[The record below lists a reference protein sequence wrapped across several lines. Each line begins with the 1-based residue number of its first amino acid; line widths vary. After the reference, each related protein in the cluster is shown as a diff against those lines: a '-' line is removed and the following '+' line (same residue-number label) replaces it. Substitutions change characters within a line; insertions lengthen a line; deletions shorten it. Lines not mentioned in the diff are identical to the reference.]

1 MVVAALPIPT
11 EEYDGFL
18 KQIAHLGIGDPLAQ
32 DCKVE
37 NILDGLPVL
46 DCLLEQNVNID
57 EIDFL
62 AKRLERLSEDEKTQF
77 QAMAH
82 VMNLTE
88 PRSLINLTFSIG
100 NVTVIRDFTDLEQ
113 VGKAHFLHTS
123 DDDISPEIMRH
134 VNGTQIAKDL
144 LEKQNGLITPYG
156 ITYPNGMELLDIYH
170 GGNFPQY
177 QDGESVLVG
186 TVSRREKLSAPSEYA
201 WLYFPTSKNRMER
214 TLIRGGL
221 DKDAT
226 LFLRLECC
234 QEQEETAEGVG
245 GEILDAIGCD
255 WKINPG
261 DSLLAELNTMCRAVA
276 PLSENERQKL
286 SAVIEYAKPQEIRQ
300 ITQLAKHLGEFDF
313 IPGAQEPEDYA
324 RHIIMESGEYDCD
337 ARLEPY
343 INFEL
348 FAQSCMPPGGEFT
361 QRGYVEYMGMGTLE
375 AIMTPELPG
384 QEAEPARQTQQG
396 RPHCQKRSGKTK
408 PER

>member
-186 TVSRREKLSAPSEYA
+186 TVSRREELSDPSEYA

-221 DKDAT
+221 DKETT

-234 QEQEETAEGVG
+234 QEQEEIPEGVG
-245 GEILDAIGCD
+245 GEILDVIGQD
-255 WKINPG
+255 R
-261 DSLLAELNTMCRAVA
+261 E
-276 PLSENERQKL
+276 
-286 SAVIEYAKPQEIRQ
+286 
-300 ITQLAKHLGEFDF
+300 KHPRVNGCTACHL
-313 IPGAQEPEDYA
+313 
-324 RHIIMESGEYDCD
+324 
-337 ARLEPY
+337 
-343 INFEL
+343 
-348 FAQSCMPPGGEFT
+348 
-361 QRGYVEYMGMGTLE
+361 
-375 AIMTPELPG
+375 
-384 QEAEPARQTQQG
+384 
-396 RPHCQKRSGKTK
+396 
-408 PER
+408 